1 MLDIHVE
8 NHRCR
13 IACSGE
19 VDEVFGE
26 VAISIKGI
34 YKNLNALEQKLAFR
48 LTLMDLCTD
57 DDFWEMPIGH
67 QTSIRGP
74 VAKELMRR
82 IFETKEE

>member
-1 MLDIHVE
+1 MLDIHME

-13 IACSGE
+13 IACSGMA
-19 VDEVFGE
+19 DEILREIAF
-26 VAISIKGI
+26 AIQCI
-34 YKNLNALEQKLAFR
+34 YNNMNTSEKKLAFR
-48 LTLMDLCTD
+48 LTLLDLCTD

-82 IFETKEE
+82 IFETKEG

>member
-19 VDEVFGE
+19 ADEVFGG
-26 VAISIKGI
+26 VALSIKGI
-34 YKNLNALEQKLAFR
+34 YKNLNTLEQKLAFR
-48 LTLMDLCTD
+48 FTLFNLCAD
-57 DDFWEMPIGH
+57 DDFWDAPIGD

-82 IFETKEE
+82 IFEAKEE

>member
-8 NHRCR
+8 NQRCR

-19 VDEVFGE
+19 ADEVFGE
-26 VAISIKGI
+26 IAISIKGI
-34 YKNLNALEQKLAFR
+34 YRNLNTLEQKFAFR
-48 LTLMDLCTD
+48 LTLLDLCTD

-67 QTSIRGP
+67 QTSIHGP

-82 IFETKEE
+82 IFETKEG

>member
-19 VDEVFGE
+19 ADEVFGE
-26 VAISIKGI
+26 VAISLKSI
-34 YKNLNALEQKLAFR
+34 YKNLNTLEQKLAFR
-48 LTLMDLCTD
+48 LTLLDLCTD

-67 QTSIRGP
+67 QTSIHGP

-82 IFETKEE
+82 IFETKEG